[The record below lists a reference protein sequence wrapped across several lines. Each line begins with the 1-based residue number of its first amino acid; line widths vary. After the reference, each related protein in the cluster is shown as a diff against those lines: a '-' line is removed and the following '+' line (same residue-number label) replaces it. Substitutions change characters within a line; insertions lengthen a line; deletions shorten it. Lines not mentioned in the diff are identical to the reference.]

1 MTRPVAAAQP
11 ERILVDSWTVKTV
24 NASRTIE
31 IYTDAVFTMSVSED
45 RTQVTAMPF
54 TNGEELQRLISVLQS
69 AAAYP
74 GKRA

>member
-1 MTRPVAAAQP
+1 MTRPVTAAQLEP
-11 ERILVDSWTVKTV
+11 ILVDSWTVKSV
-24 NASRTIE
+24 KASRTIG

-54 TNGEELQRLISVLQS
+54 TNGEELQRLISALQS